1 MTANDTEAMA
11 KPRSFHVVEST
22 PAAFKRYSDA
32 VIALLADVSTGKSR
46 QPLITVTNSEVR
58 GKNLT

>member
-1 MTANDTEAMA
+1 MTANETDAMA

-32 VIALLADVSTGKSR
+32 VIALLADVSIAKYR
-46 QPLITVTNSEVR
+46 
-58 GKNLT
+58 